1 MKAKYVLIAG
11 LLALSSSLIQAK
23 SIDQFLNDLNSQEN
37 VTHVTV
43 GPIVMKIS
51 SLFTETMGVNSIKV
65 LCLEDCSSETLN
77 RYKEDIRNL
86 KDPEF
91 EPLVTSN
98 EDGEVAKIMVKIKD
112 EMIREM
118 LICSVDDEVAVVHL
132 KGKIKPEDIARV
144 INEHKNDR

>member
-1 MKAKYVLIAG
+1 M
-11 LLALSSSLIQAK
+11 SSSLIQAK

-98 EDGEVAKIMVKIKD
+98 EE
-112 EMIREM
+112 REKSSRRISHG
-118 LICSVDDEVAVVHL
+118 L
-132 KGKIKPEDIARV
+132 
-144 INEHKNDR
+144 